1 MQEIQIPTGYKAIN
15 INVVN
20 NSITYELVEKFK
32 QGDYVSIIENGIKYI
47 VIYNRMID
55 SNHYFKVSLSCENNS
70 IVKNTTAH
78 IHRNNSLN
86 EASKREIKIL
96 NTALSD
102 KGLKYNHNTN
112 ELQALLLRAK
122 KNTDFYYID
131 QLCKVITAK
140 DKYDE
145 YHDNLYNLGNYYTNK
160 SKAKAKAITIRNSFN
175 K

>member
-1 MQEIQIPTGYKAIN
+1 MQEINIPTGYKAIN
-15 INVVN
+15 IKTLN

-32 QGDYVSIIENGIKYI
+32 PGDYVSIIENGIKYI
-47 VIYNRMID
+47 AIYNKMID
-55 SNHYFKVSLSCENNS
+55 SSHYFKVSLSCENNS
-70 IVKNTTAH
+70 IATNTAAH

-96 NTALSD
+96 NTALSND
-102 KGLKYNHNTN
+102 SIKYNHNTN
-112 ELQALLLRAK
+112 ELQALLQRAK

-145 YHDNLYNLGNYYTNK
+145 YHNNLYDLGNYYTIK